1 MAKLSL
7 EDKYKLYEASV
18 QNHETDIDF
27 INKEYKRYFKRKPLT
42 LREDFGGTAA
52 MACDWVR
59 QSSDHKAWGVDLDSE
74 PIKYGRENHYSRLS
88 DAEQSRM
95 EYIEGNVL
103 EDRNF
108 KSDVVV
114 AFNFSYFIF
123 KEREV
128 LLNYFKKV
136 REGLNDN
143 GAFFVDL
150 FGGTD
155 ACQEMVEETDH
166 DDHTY
171 YWDCESFNPITSE
184 VLYYIHFKY
193 KGKKHE
199 KVFTYD
205 WRMWGLKELQDIMK
219 EAGFSSVIPYWE
231 GEDGDGGGDG
241 NFYPAKKEENCE
253 SWVTYICALK

>member
-171 YWDCESFNPITSE
+171 FWDCESFNPITSE

>member
-1 MAKLSL
+1 MAKLSF
-7 EDKYKLYEASV
+7 EDKYKLYETSV

-27 INKEYKRYFKRKPLT
+27 INKEYRKFFKKKPLS

-52 MACDWVR
+52 MACDWVK
-59 QSSDHKAWGVDLDSE
+59 QSPDHKAWGVDFDIE
-74 PIKYGRENHYSRLS
+74 PINYGKENHYSKLTP
-88 DAEQSRM
+88 AQKAKM
-95 EYIEGNVL
+95 QYIEGNVL
-103 EDRNF
+103 EDRDF

-143 GAFFVDL
+143 GAFFIDL
-150 FGGTD
+150 FGGTE
-155 ACQEMVEETDH
+155 ACQEMVEETEH

-171 YWDCESFNPITSE
+171 FWDCDSYNPITSE
-184 VLYYIHFKY
+184 VQYYIHFKY
-193 KGKKHE
+193 QGKKHE
-199 KVFTYD
+199 KVFTYN

-219 EAGFSSVIPYWE
+219 DAGFSSVIPYWE

-241 NFYPAKKEENCE
+241 NFYPTKVEENCE